1 MHYLINWLA
10 AGIFCAAAGY
20 EPDVSPGDVVINEI
34 LFNPPGGGY
43 DYVEGYNRS
52 NKIINLENIVIAHRN
67 STGDISGMK
76 PVAKAPVL
84 IPPGAYFVVTAN
96 EKWLRQHYS
105 TGPAAVVCEVLSL
118 PSFPDDEGTVVL
130 LNKGDSI
137 IDELTY
143 SEKWHFPLLTD
154 VSGVSLERIDYGAP
168 AQNRN
173 NWSSASSSAG
183 F

>member
-1 MHYLINWLA
+1 MTANHCFFLCPDGGLSLGYHLRPLQLCYMHYLINWLA

-76 PVAKAPVL
+76 PVAKAPV
-84 IPPGAYFVVTAN
+84 
-96 EKWLRQHYS
+96 
-105 TGPAAVVCEVLSL
+105 
-118 PSFPDDEGTVVL
+118 
-130 LNKGDSI
+130 
-137 IDELTY
+137 
-143 SEKWHFPLLTD
+143 
-154 VSGVSLERIDYGAP
+154 
-168 AQNRN
+168 
-173 NWSSASSSAG
+173 
-183 F
+183 